1 VVVIMPPAGGR
12 PTVDLLFCR
21 HHYRIHRQALTS
33 AGAVAF
39 DREGAPL
46 TPETMPP
53 VPADC

>member
-12 PTVDLLFCR
+12 PAVDLLFCR
-21 HHYRIHRQALTS
+21 HHYRVHRQALTS
-33 AGAVAF
+33 AGGVAF

-46 TPETMPP
+46 TPETMLP